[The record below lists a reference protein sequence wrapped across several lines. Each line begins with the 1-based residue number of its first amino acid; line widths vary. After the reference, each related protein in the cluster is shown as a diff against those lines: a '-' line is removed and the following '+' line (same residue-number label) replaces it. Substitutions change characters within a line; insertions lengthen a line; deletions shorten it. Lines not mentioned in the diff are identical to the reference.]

1 MSAEKDESAV
11 TIGFRGTEGFRWKLK
26 HEATSRRLS
35 VQVMLEQA
43 VELYLKI
50 PPDKLDEVRSYV
62 AQWSPG
68 KRRPKQ
74 KSA

>member
-1 MSAEKDESAV
+1 MSAGKDESAV
-11 TIGFRGTEGFRWKLK
+11 TIGFRGTEGYRWTLK

-35 VQVMLEQA
+35 VQAMLEEA
-43 VELYLKI
+43 VDLYLKI

-62 AQWSPG
+62 ALWQPG
-68 KRRPKQ
+68 KRRSKQ